1 MTVVS
6 AITFFSSSGIL
17 KGVVTSISSSARSAM
32 AICGKANNNGNAI
45 LNLDNFSLPNLSFP
59 G

>member
-1 MTVVS
+1 
-6 AITFFSSSGIL
+6 
-17 KGVVTSISSSARSAM
+17 M

>member
-1 MTVVS
+1 
-6 AITFFSSSGIL
+6 
-17 KGVVTSISSSARSAM
+17 VTSISSSARSAM
-32 AICGKANNNGNAI
+32 AICGRTNNNGNAI